1 MRTRTKRFSV
11 SLTEADYKKLRAVAK
26 KHRPP
31 LTLQYLV
38 SWSLQRLL
46 ERAGDPQLDRDLAN
60 PIRNEDK

>member
-11 SLTEADYKKLRAVAK
+11 SLTEADYNNLRAVAK

-38 SWSLQRLL
+38 NWSVQRLL
-46 ERAGDPQLDRDLAN
+46 DRSGDPQLDRDLAN
-60 PIRNEDK
+60 PIQHEDE